1 VQDAGAAFATEPA
14 RASALLAWAKAGI
27 AQWADVL
34 MSEEATFGA
43 AASLHDL
50 AVGVRIVFAHAALL
64 EPFGLCA
71 GPLLAQLLRPR
82 VAAALEA
89 ELANGTPAP
98 ELITAAEAY
107 LRGGTCVLLQD
118 AADVVLRAVSAPPPP
133 ALMARVLALGSTNH
147 APAAAPP
154 PQNGHR
160 RTGSF
165 AR

>member
-1 VQDAGAAFATEPA
+1 MQDAGAAFAAEPA

-34 MSEEATFGA
+34 LGDEATFGG

-64 EPFGLCA
+64 EPVGLCA
-71 GPLLAQLLRPR
+71 GPLLAALLRPR
-82 VAAALEA
+82 VSSALEA
-89 ELANGTPAP
+89 ELASGTPTP
-98 ELITAAEAY
+98 ELITSAEAY
-107 LRGGTCVLLQD
+107 LRGGTCVQLQD
-118 AADVVLRAVSAPPPP
+118 AADVILRAVAAPKQPP
-133 ALMARVLALGSTNH
+133 LMARVLALGSTNGGQA
-147 APAAAPP
+147 APPP